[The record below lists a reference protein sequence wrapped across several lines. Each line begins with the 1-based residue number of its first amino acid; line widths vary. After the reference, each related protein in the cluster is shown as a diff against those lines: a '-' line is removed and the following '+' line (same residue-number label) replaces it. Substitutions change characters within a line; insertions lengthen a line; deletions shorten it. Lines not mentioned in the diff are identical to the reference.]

1 MSKLIIKNET
11 TFLSDLEA
19 LTYVTEVV
27 EGGRV
32 SEYNTQYCFV
42 TSWSNGVVVISQ
54 QTKTGTDTFLVQY
67 DPETT

>member
-27 EGGRV
+27 KGGRV
-32 SEYNTQYCFV
+32 SEYGKQYCFV
-42 TSWSNGVVVISQ
+42 TSWSNGVVVIAQ
-54 QTKTGTDTFLVQY
+54 QTKKGTDTFIVQY
-67 DPETT
+67 LPQVN